1 MTHFREFVTAEYARG
16 RTIRALAAMT
26 GRSYGTVRSALVSEG
41 VELRSR
47 GMRPA
52 KVNLAGSDARAR
64 REELSVLL
72 LSSRLNAGLTGR
84 DAGQR
89 AGMSQSK
96 LSKLETGRLVPKVDD
111 VARLA
116 ENYAVPPEI
125 RGRMV
130 ELASLVSRDA
140 RHRRAV
146 LHRGLARQQ
155 VRVARA
161 EQSASR
167 VRVLGVG
174 GVPEAVRENSL
185 TGKDIVVLMPEG
197 VIRSS
202 PGLVRRVREASLLEG
217 VEVGVIPFLAGV
229 PIPDAGYRVLDDRM
243 VVVELLA
250 GNVVISDPEDVREH
264 VEQFEQLREFAV
276 FGDRMRYLFL

>member
-1 MTHFREFVTAEYARG
+1 MTHFREFVTAEYSRG

-47 GMRPA
+47 GARA
-52 KVNLAGSDARAR
+52 ARVNLGEGDAGAR

-84 DAGQR
+84 DAGAR

-116 ENYAVPPEI
+116 ENYAVSPEI

-146 LHRGLARQQ
+146 LHRGAARQQ

-161 EQSASR
+161 EQSATT

-174 GVPEAVRENSL
+174 GLPEAVLDKPPR
-185 TGKDIVVLMPEG
+185 GKEFVVLMPEG
-197 VIRSS
+197 VVRSA
-202 PGLVRRVREASLLEG
+202 PDLVQQVYRVSMAEG
-217 VEVGVIPFLAGV
+217 IEVGIIPFFSKAS
-229 PIPDAGYRVLDDRM
+229 IPDAGYRVLDERM

-250 GNVVISDPEDVREH
+250 GNVVITDPEDVAEH
-264 VEQFEQLREFAV
+264 VAQFEQLREHAV